1 MIRIVTGALAVTFT
15 AAGSIVSAEPARSD
29 TNSGSVVPAGPARS
43 DTNYGRIEHHSPD
56 ANYDPPILVRCR
68 PDVYPGGGQI
78 RKVRE
83 GDHSPCAD
91 ADWLVLR
98 SGEELW
104 CFRSFSSEGDAD
116 NDHTNVWIKEADA
129 TGRHR
134 ITRKGQFGEYCT
146 LRKD

>member
-1 MIRIVTGALAVTFT
+1 MIRIITGALAIAFT
-15 AAGSIVSAEPARSD
+15 AAGSLVPAEPAQ
-29 TNSGSVVPAGPARS
+29 A

-68 PDVYPGGGQI
+68 PDWYPGGSQI

-83 GDHSPCAD
+83 GHHSPCAD
-91 ADWLVLR
+91 TDWLVLR

-104 CFRSFSSEGDAD
+104 CFFSFSSAGDAD
-116 NDHTNVWIKEADA
+116 NDHTDVWIKRADA
-129 TGRHR
+129 TGKHR
-134 ITRKGQFGEYCT
+134 ITRKAQFGEYCT